1 MIDYLFAAYSN
12 VDDYLLV
19 LICEDIFRGNIF
31 PVLLNVKII
40 IFITIIVIVMPITEE
55 WLEFFFFYKKNYFW
69 LDSLDVFL
77 CWLIFNDASCFLLFF
92 SFFFIVLRIL
102 LVLLVVLRVELLMC
116 LQALAWFIVVINW
129 CYSYVNQHTNQLKSM
144 VSSFVELLCIESWSI
159 TDSVW

>member
-55 WLEFFFFYKKNYFW
+55 WLE
-69 LDSLDVFL
+69 
-77 CWLIFNDASCFLLFF
+77 I
-92 SFFFIVLRIL
+92 FFFIKKFNSDWIL
-102 LVLLVVLRVELLMC
+102 
-116 LQALAWFIVVINW
+116 
-129 CYSYVNQHTNQLKSM
+129 
-144 VSSFVELLCIESWSI
+144 
-159 TDSVW
+159 